1 MILYII
7 YTIILIYVTFIV
19 AVEFLSEKRWKSEL
33 AMAMVLLIFILR
45 ILQIK

>member
-7 YTIILIYVTFIV
+7 YTIILIYVAIIV
-19 AVEFLSEKRWKSEL
+19 ALEFLSEKKWKNQI
-33 AMAMVLLIFILR
+33 AMAMVLLIFVLR